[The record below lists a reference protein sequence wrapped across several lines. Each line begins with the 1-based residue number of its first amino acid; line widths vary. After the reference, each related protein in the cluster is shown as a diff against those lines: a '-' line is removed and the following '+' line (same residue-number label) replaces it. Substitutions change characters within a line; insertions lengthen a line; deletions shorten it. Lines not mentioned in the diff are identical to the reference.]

1 MASTSCS
8 ASATAASSSWRVAGL
23 SARRSAAV
31 APAIA
36 SVRARRARPVAFTGA
51 SPRHPSHV
59 SRANLRPI
67 AISFLT
73 SNRRLSWQRFSR
85 CHSIAG
91 VTPKQP
97 ASSWRVH
104 ICVCVVGGGGGGSGV
119 CQAPTKRLAHRHT
132 PPATHKYVLPFES
145 NNFAVRWAQNP
156 SWWQAHSTQVSSVS
170 HPITTVS
177 PVPCTWN
184 TLSAILRPDP

>member
-1 MASTSCS
+1 MARGGSKCSPLRCGRACYCIRES
-8 ASATAASSSWRVAGL
+8 ASR
-23 SARRSAAV
+23 
-31 APAIA
+31 AP
-36 SVRARRARPVAFTGA
+36 SRLHGCV
-51 SPRHPSHV
+51 SPPSPPSHV

-91 VTPKQP
+91 VTPVQP

-132 PPATHKYVLPFES
+132 PPATHKYVLPSES

-156 SWWQAHSTQVSSVS
+156 SLWQAHSTQVSSVS

-177 PVPCTWN
+177 PVPCT
-184 TLSAILRPDP
+184 